1 MKVVEPVPCQ
11 HIADYY
17 AHRQAENP
25 SLGNN
30 LLRRG
35 YQQFAMGKIVDGIR
49 LNLYRPTIKFQR
61 QTPSFVH
68 NIPGKLKCS

>member
-1 MKVVEPVPCQ
+1 MKAVEPVPCQ

-17 AHRQAENP
+17 AHRQSENP

-35 YQQFAMGKIVDGIR
+35 YQQFAMGKIEAYSVN
-49 LNLYRPTIKFQR
+49 NLYRPTIKFQR

>member
-1 MKVVEPVPCQ
+1 MKTVEPVPCQ

-35 YQQFAMGKIVDGIR
+35 YQQFANGSIESYFNNLFRPIIR
-49 LNLYRPTIKFQR
+49 LVK
-61 QTPSFVH
+61 
-68 NIPGKLKCS
+68 